1 MKGIKDF
8 INENRNLEKFVDDN
22 KDLIIKVGA
31 VFLTVVLAFA
41 LFVFKG
47 EKGEEAD
54 AEESIVTEETQVPNI
69 FVDIGGEVMTPT
81 LAELPEGSRVDDA
94 IEAAGGLTD
103 KADLTEINRAAFVS
117 DGEKIYIPS
126 IEENAGYYGNSMTG
140 ESGGSGETGSGR
152 TSYDGKIN
160 INTADSAQLQQLTG
174 VGPATADKIMA
185 YRNENGRFKS
195 IDDIKNVSGIGDKTF
210 DKFKNSIRV

>member
-8 INENRNLEKFVDDN
+8 INENRNLEKFIKDN
-22 KDLIIKVGA
+22 KDLVIKVGA
-31 VFLTVVLAFA
+31 VLLTVVLAFA

-47 EKGEEAD
+47 EKGEGTD
-54 AEESIVTEETQVPNI
+54 AEESIVTEETQAPNI
-69 FVDIGGEVMTPT
+69 FVDIGGEVMAPT

-126 IEENAGYYGNSMTG
+126 IEENAGYYGNEMSG
-140 ESGGSGETGSGR
+140 ESGGSGEAGSGR

-174 VGPATADKIMA
+174 VGPATADKIIA